1 MEWKKEAH
9 RIYVEDEAGEL
20 LAEITFPLVEE
31 GVVDINHTFVSEVL
45 RGQGMAGK
53 LMSAAVEAIRENG
66 WKARTSCSYA
76 ENWKGKHPENTELF
90 A

>member
-9 RIYVEDEAGEL
+9 RIYVENEAGEL
-20 LAEITFPLVEE
+20 LAEITFPEVES

-53 LMSAAVEAIRENG
+53 LMSAAVETIRQNG
-66 WKARTSCSYA
+66 WKTKTSCSYA
-76 ENWKGKHPENTELF
+76 EGWKGKHPEEAELF
-90 A
+90 L

>member
-1 MEWKKEAH
+1 MEWKKEAN

-20 LAEITFPLVEE
+20 LAEITFPEVEE
-31 GVVDINHTFVSEVL
+31 GIVDINHTYVSEVL
-45 RGQGMAGK
+45 RGQGMAGR
-53 LMSAAVEAIRENG
+53 LMAAAAEAIREKG

-76 ENWKGKHPENTELF
+76 EGWKGKHPDESDIF